1 MSQAENNSAF
11 ARVPFN
17 FHTQKAE
24 EFRNSMKQ
32 ENNQPVNSD
41 ANQPVPPQGQP
52 VQATQPVNPVQPEP
66 APVSALVQQAVPP
79 YPMPPLQYPQ
89 PPQQQQ
95 VVDASVAQRL
105 EDERNAA
112 YQEIQQLRQAVANLS
127 TEQYHNQRENAVNNA
142 LSQELLESLGTID
155 ADDARK
161 LAGAMYDS
169 MSAPM
174 EQMRGELQQQR
185 KMLDQQ
191 AQKAQQDAA
200 YQNIA
205 RLNSEVMRYHPD
217 FAQVVNMP
225 EFRDFLMQRDG
236 YSYETRDQRAAREY
250 QNGNPAYIIDLLY
263 QFKGTRPDVQKA
275 MTVAP
280 SNAPS
285 HVQAPTSQDSGT
297 PQYTLREL
305 NDLFGMRRISHEQY
319 KAELAKL
326 KPAIAA
332 QYYQQ

>member
-1 MSQAENNSAF
+1 MSQVENNSAF

-17 FHTQKAE
+17 FHQQKAE
-24 EFRNSMKQ
+24 EFRRSLEQ
-32 ENNQPVNSD
+32 DNQP
-41 ANQPVPPQGQP
+41 APTEATPPVPSQEPP
-52 VQATQPVNPVQPEP
+52 VQAAPQQPATPPAEP
-66 APVSALVQQAVPP
+66 APSPAMPP
-79 YPMPPLQYPQ
+79 YPMPPLQYAQ
-89 PPQQQQ
+89 PAPQQP
-95 VVDASVAQRL
+95 VDAGLAQRL
-105 EDERNAA
+105 EEERNAA

-127 TEQYHNQRENAVNNA
+127 TAQYQTQRDNAVNSA
-142 LSQELLESLGTID
+142 LSPELLESLGTID
-155 ADDARK
+155 AEDARK

-174 EQMRGELQQQR
+174 EQMRSEIQQQ
-185 KMLDQQ
+185 KQAIAQQ
-191 AQKAQQDAA
+191 AQRAQQDAA

-217 FAQVVNMP
+217 FAQVVNDP
-225 EFRDFLMQRDG
+225 KFREFLMQRDG

-263 QFKGTRPDVQKA
+263 QFKGTRPNIQQA
-275 MTVAP
+275 MSVAP

-285 HVQAPTSQDSGT
+285 HVQPAPASQPGAS
-297 PQYTLREL
+297 QYTLREL
-305 NDLFGMRRISHEQY
+305 NDLFSMRRISPEQY
-319 KAELAKL
+319 KEELAKL

>member
-1 MSQAENNSAF
+1 MSQQVESNNAF

-17 FHTQKAE
+17 FHQQRAD
-24 EFRNSMKQ
+24 EFRKSMAQ
-32 ENNQPVNSD
+32 ENQPAPTDV
-41 ANQPVPPQGQP
+41 QPQPSTPDPQP
-52 VQATQPVNPVQPEP
+52 QATQQTTPAPEP
-66 APVSALVQQAVPP
+66 AQQTPPP

-89 PPQQQQ
+89 QPQPQQQ
-95 VVDASVAQRL
+95 VVDAGIAQRL

-127 TEQYHNQRENAVNNA
+127 TAQYQTQRDNAVNSA
-142 LSQELLESLGTID
+142 LSPELLESLGTID
-155 ADDARK
+155 AEDAKK

-174 EQMRGELQQQR
+174 EQMRNEIQQQ
-185 KMLDQQ
+185 KQAIAQQ
-191 AQKAQQDAA
+191 AQRAQQDAA

-217 FAQVVNMP
+217 FAQVVNDP
-225 EFRDFLMQRDG
+225 KFREFLMQRDG

-263 QFKGTRPDVQKA
+263 QFKGTRPNIQQA
-275 MTVAP
+275 MSVAP

-285 HVQAPTSQDSGT
+285 HVQST
-297 PQYTLREL
+297 PATQQGESQYTLREL
-305 NDLFGMRRISHEQY
+305 NDLYSMRRISPEQY

-326 KPAIAA
+326 KPTIAA

>member
-1 MSQAENNSAF
+1 MSQVENNNAF

-17 FHTQKAE
+17 FHQQKAE
-24 EFRNSMKQ
+24 EFRNSMNQ
-32 ENNQPVNSD
+32 ENTQSAP
-41 ANQPVPPQGQP
+41 ATAEPP
-52 VQATQPVNPVQPEP
+52 VQATAPQPEP
-66 APVSALVQQAVPP
+66 PVQATAPQPD
-79 YPMPPLQYPQ
+79 YPMPPLQQYIPPQ
-89 PPQQQQ
+89 PQPQQQ
-95 VVDASVAQRL
+95 VVDAGVAQRL
-105 EDERNAA
+105 ADERNAA

-127 TEQYHNQRENAVNNA
+127 TAQYQTQRDNVVNNA
-142 LSQELLESLGTID
+142 LSPELLDSLGTID
-155 ADDARK
+155 ADDAKK

-174 EQMRGELQQQR
+174 EEMRSELQQQR
-185 KMLDQQ
+185 QAIAQQ
-191 AQKAQQDAA
+191 AQAAQQNAM

-217 FAQVVNMP
+217 FAQVVNDP
-225 EFRDFLMQRDG
+225 KFRDFLMQRDG

-263 QFKGTRPDVQKA
+263 QYKGTRPNVQQA
-275 MTVAP
+275 MSVAP

-285 HVQAPTSQDSGT
+285 HVQAAPATQQGA

-305 NDLFGMRRISHEQY
+305 NDLYSMRRISPEQY
-319 KAELAKL
+319 KEELAKL
-326 KPAIAA
+326 KPTIAA

>member
-1 MSQAENNSAF
+1 MSQGQENTNNAF

-17 FHTQKAE
+17 FHQQKAE
-24 EFRNSMKQ
+24 EFRKSMAQ
-32 ENNQPVNSD
+32 ENQPDPS
-41 ANQPVPPQGQP
+41 G
-52 VQATQPVNPVQPEP
+52 VQPTNP
-66 APVSALVQQAVPP
+66 SQDNVQQTTQQAVPQPAPSQEMPP
-79 YPMPPLQYPQ
+79 YPMPPLQYAQPQ
-89 PPQQQQ
+89 PQPQQQ
-95 VVDASVAQRL
+95 VVDAGVAQRL

-127 TEQYHNQRENAVNNA
+127 TAQYQTQRDNAVNHA
-142 LSQELLESLGTID
+142 LSPELLDSLGTID
-155 ADDARK
+155 AEDAKK

-174 EQMRGELQQQR
+174 EQMRNEIQQQR
-185 KMLDQQ
+185 QAIAQQ
-191 AQKAQQDAA
+191 AQRAQQDAA

-217 FAQVVNMP
+217 FAQIVNDP
-225 EFRDFLMQRDG
+225 KFRDFLMQRDG

-263 QFKGTRPDVQKA
+263 QFKGTRPNVQQA
-275 MTVAP
+275 MSVAP

-285 HVQAPTSQDSGT
+285 HVQSAPATQQGDS
-297 PQYTLREL
+297 QYTLREL
-305 NDLFGMRRISHEQY
+305 NDLYSMRRISQEQY

-326 KPAIAA
+326 KPSIAA

>member
-1 MSQAENNSAF
+1 MSQVENNSAF

-17 FHTQKAE
+17 FHQQKAE
-24 EFRNSMKQ
+24 EFRRSLEQ
-32 ENNQPVNSD
+32 ENQPASSD
-41 ANQPVPPQGQP
+41 VTQPVPPQEPP
-52 VQATQPVNPVQPEP
+52 VQATPQQPATPSAEP
-66 APVSALVQQAVPP
+66 APAPAMPP
-79 YPMPPLQYPQ
+79 YPMPPLQYAQ
-89 PPQQQQ
+89 PAPQQPT
-95 VVDASVAQRL
+95 DASLAQRL
-105 EDERNAA
+105 EEERNAA

-127 TEQYHNQRENAVNNA
+127 TAQYQTQRDNAVNNA
-142 LSQELLESLGTID
+142 LSPELLESLGTID
-155 ADDARK
+155 AEDARK

-174 EQMRGELQQQR
+174 EQMRSEIQQQ
-185 KMLDQQ
+185 KQAIAQQ
-191 AQKAQQDAA
+191 AQRAQQDAA

-217 FAQVVNMP
+217 FAQVVNDP
-225 EFRDFLMQRDG
+225 KFREFLMQRDG

-263 QFKGTRPDVQKA
+263 QFKGTRPNIQQA
-275 MTVAP
+275 MSVAP

-285 HVQAPTSQDSGT
+285 HVQSAPASQPGAS
-297 PQYTLREL
+297 QYTLREL
-305 NDLFGMRRISHEQY
+305 NDLFSMRRISPEQY
-319 KAELAKL
+319 KEELAKL